1 LIELRFNVPRNTK
14 MEVVLEMLFPAS
26 HLASTEKNLTV
37 ENLSSLLSMHTQAG
51 SAFDDHMTLTF

>member
-1 LIELRFNVPRNTK
+1 